1 MQKTRLGITVGML
14 AATIYFSG
22 LFSGYLLAVILAGYV
37 LLFEGDQWLRHNA
50 IKAVAVML
58 SFSLLSAFVD
68 FVPEGLS
75 LLNRICNLLN
85 DSFDYSKVNQ
95 YIYLINAIIALIEKI
110 LFIILGIKAMG
121 GRSVNVPFVD
131 DLLKKYMA

>member
-1 MQKTRLGITVGML
+1 MQRSRLGITVGML

-22 LFSGYLLAVILAGYV
+22 LFSGYLLTVILAGYV

-58 SFSLLSAFVD
+58 SFSLLGAFVD

-85 DSFDYSKVNQ
+85 ENFDYSKVSQ
-95 YIYLINAIIALIEKI
+95 YIYLINAVIAVIEKI
-110 LFIILGIKAMG
+110 LLIILGIKAMG
-121 GRSVNVPFVD
+121 GRTINVPFVD
-131 DLLKKYMA
+131 DIIKKYMA